1 MPIRSSIEQLGIL
14 TASLYPLFIIWFLV
28 IASIFNFKLNGI
40 VYLGG
45 IVLTIGFCLLVSTLN
60 LFPNRNLDGPITC
73 DLLSIT
79 SNDYVGPNNINQINS
94 QSFDTTLSKIGLKPR
109 YAVQTLSIGDIT
121 KFHNAVTQDHQ
132 YIKALFRIP
141 GVGAS
146 IFNSRMFSP
155 MTGGSSDLLDT
166 FEERLSDKTKYISH
180 IISEHHVSLN
190 KRLERFGKKIDTN
203 DQKKISDLIDNLA
216 ESESKLY
223 KASLYA
229 EKYAQLLELHGTDDN
244 TSVLTYDHLKEF
256 VDHRNKYFDRVSKKQ
271 LDLLSIIKSIAEA
284 VNNETLQKS
293 QKKSQHVPV
302 EVESINS
309 LLLG

>member
-1 MPIRSSIEQLGIL
+1 
-14 TASLYPLFIIWFLV
+14 
-28 IASIFNFKLNGI
+28 
-40 VYLGG
+40 
-45 IVLTIGFCLLVSTLN
+45 
-60 LFPNRNLDGPITC
+60 
-73 DLLSIT
+73 
-79 SNDYVGPNNINQINS
+79 
-94 QSFDTTLSKIGLKPR
+94 
-109 YAVQTLSIGDIT
+109 
-121 KFHNAVTQDHQ
+121 
-132 YIKALFRIP
+132 
-141 GVGAS
+141 
-146 IFNSRMFSP
+146 MFSP

-293 QKKSQHVPV
+293 QKKSHHVPV
-302 EVESINS
+302 DVESINS